1 MKSFCLIIILSAG
14 LPTLLMS
21 QILEKHQI
29 TEDESITKENFITPV
44 LERSVSPE
52 NIRSNLQRTFTDQPG
67 LTLLSSAILP
77 GSGQAVNRNWIRSG
91 IYVAIEA
98 ASIYF
103 ILDFRNSGLR
113 GERSYEQYV
122 DQNWSVV
129 QYANWIIDYH
139 EMNGLSNP
147 YLEDLK
153 TMMEGTSASFDTS
166 VDWEKV
172 DLELLRNAERNT
184 PYIVTDD
191 FAANNFSHTLPGYGS
206 QQYYELVSKY
216 YQFQSGWNDY
226 YGYHQ
231 SNSTNPYRIDRY
243 GNSASPMFYE
253 GVRQAQ
259 QFNDDFRFSKNLISL
274 LIANHFISAFDSY
287 FTFKLKQN
295 SLITTT
301 SVIPGQQLQLRYN
314 F

>member
-1 MKSFCLIIILSAG
+1 MKSSCLIIILAVG
-14 LPTLLMS
+14 LPSLLMS
-21 QILEKHQI
+21 QILEEHQQ
-29 TEDESITKENFITPV
+29 TEERFITKENFITPV
-44 LERSVSPE
+44 LERSISPE
-52 NIRSNLQRTFTDQPG
+52 NIRNNLQRTFTDQPG
-67 LTLLSSAILP
+67 LALLSSAIIP
-77 GSGQAVNRNWIRSG
+77 GSGQAVNRNWIRAG
-91 IYVAIEA
+91 FYVAIEA

-103 ILDFRNSGLR
+103 TLDYRNRGQR
-113 GERSYEQYV
+113 GERNYEQYV

-129 QYANWIIDYH
+129 QYANWIINYH

-147 YLEDLK
+147 YLADLK
-153 TMMEGTSASFDTS
+153 KMMNGTSASFDTS
-166 VDWEKV
+166 VDWNKV

-191 FAANNFSHTLPGYGS
+191 FVANNFSHTLPGYGS

-226 YGYHQ
+226 YGFHQ
-231 SNSTNPYRIDRY
+231 SNNTSPYQIDRN
-243 GNSASPMFYE
+243 GKGASPMFYD

-259 QFNDDFRFSKNLISL
+259 QFNDDFRFSKNLLSL

-287 FTFKLKQN
+287 FTFKLKQK
-295 SLITTT
+295 SITTTT
-301 SVIPGQQLQLRYN
+301 SVIPGQQFQLRYN

>member
-1 MKSFCLIIILSAG
+1 MKSICLIIILSVG

-21 QILEKHQI
+21 QEHQK
-29 TEDESITKENFITPV
+29 TEERSITKENFITPV
-44 LERSVSPE
+44 LERSMSPE
-52 NIRSNLQRTFTDQPG
+52 FFDGNLQRTFTDKPG
-67 LTLLSSAILP
+67 FALLSSAIIP
-77 GSGQAVNRNWIRSG
+77 GSGQAVNRNWLRSG
-91 IYVAIEA
+91 IFVAIEA
-98 ASIYF
+98 ASIYLT
-103 ILDFRNSGLR
+103 LDYRNRGRR
-113 GERSYEQYV
+113 GEKNYEQYV

-153 TMMEGTSASFDTS
+153 NMMEGISASFDTS
-166 VDWEKV
+166 QDWNKV
-172 DLELLRNAERNT
+172 NLELLRNAERNT
-184 PYIVTDD
+184 AYIVTDD

-226 YGYHQ
+226 YGFHQ
-231 SNSTNPYRIDRY
+231 SQNTSPYQIDRN
-243 GNSASPMFYE
+243 GRSASPMFFE
-253 GVRQAQ
+253 GVRRAQ
-259 QFNDDFRFSKNLISL
+259 QFNDDFRFSENLLSL

-295 SLITTT
+295 RLTATT
-301 SVIPGQQLQLRYN
+301 SVIPGQQLQIRYN